1 MKFSNTYL
9 TAILAA
15 SIVTEAA
22 PAKVESSNTNELQVA
37 KRITLDELIAK
48 LDALA
53 ASKSKRDE
61 ASTDLEKK
69 EYEIVTEVL
78 SYLNDTNLAPKV
90 IKYLATNKTLEP
102 ITISTI
108 VAVIKSGLL
117 NLNTLLDALVQ
128 SGLVNKVIEDVIS
141 DCSLYAK
148 LFSLAKTI
156 IGDLA
161 DKVEEKLSSK
171 SKREVDLDS
180 AHAQLVAKRKLD
192 LIEDLDIEKRDSEEV
207 LVNLLES
214 LGNSG
219 LASSVVKSILTD
231 SSYIPFAI
239 DLVGA
244 VLASGSLNISKLI
257 SAVKSS
263 GLIGSLFRQIF
274 SLNTLQTVATNAF
287 AAFEGDCGSTS
298 GSSGSSGSGS
308 GSSSSGSLIG
318 DLLGGGDKGSSGTT
332 TTSTVGSG
340 SGSNP
345 CKKRRRRR
353 RRTTNFY

>member
-61 ASTDLEKK
+61 ASTELEKK

-108 VAVIKSGLL
+108 IAVIKSGLL

-128 SGLVNKVIEDVIS
+128 SGLVNRVIEDVIS

-214 LGNSG
+214 L
-219 LASSVVKSILTD
+219 
-231 SSYIPFAI
+231 
-239 DLVGA
+239 VGA
-244 VLASGSLNISKLI
+244 VLASGSLNLSKLI

-332 TTSTVGSG
+332 TTSTAGSGSG